1 MSSIK
6 RQNEK
11 AKTAIVALK
20 QENGND
26 VCADC
31 SKQDPRFTCLKKGLF
46 LCQNC
51 AQVHTSFGGTNS
63 RIKSIDLGN
72 WNDETLQIPNGH
84 RRQKGCSFVSRAV
97 EFIGI

>member
-1 MSSIK
+1 MSTIK

-31 SKQDPRFTCLKKGLF
+31 SKQG
-46 LCQNC
+46 
-51 AQVHTSFGGTNS
+51 NS
-63 RIKSIDLGN
+63 VKLSEIWLDV
-72 WNDETLQIPNGH
+72 P
-84 RRQKGCSFVSRAV
+84 
-97 EFIGI
+97 

>member
-72 WNDETLQIPNGH
+72 WNDETLQ
-84 RRQKGCSFVSRAV
+84 V
-97 EFIGI
+97 